1 MFPASADNY
10 IVITLLELFSYWYHS
25 SCMTETP
32 LKGTY
37 KYIRILT
44 QGQPDTLVL
53 IPSLL
58 TIVAMRFSSARGTFS
73 SMLPS
78 GVSLD
83 IV

>member
-1 MFPASADNY
+1 MFPAGADNY
-10 IVITLLELFSYWYHS
+10 IVITFQELSGYWYHS
-25 SCMTETP
+25 SCMTQAP
-32 LKGTY
+32 LEGTY
-37 KYIRILT
+37 KYIRIFP

-58 TIVAMRFSSARGTFS
+58 TIVAMRFSSVRGTFS
-73 SMLPS
+73 RRLLS